1 MARDPSPEQLA
12 RLQTFAA
19 AVIDSPH
26 NLVSRRARGELW
38 ERHVL
43 EAVAFANLLPAART
57 LLDVG
62 SGGGFPGLVV
72 AIMRPEVHVTLLDS
86 SAKKTAFLE
95 EMAEELQLDVDV
107 VRGRAEDL
115 RDGPLGGAFELVSAR
130 AVAPLGRL
138 AGWTLPFVVPGGH
151 LYAVKGARW
160 DVELHAA
167 SSELRRWGGT
177 VVATPADVER
187 EKDEPMVI
195 VIRKDEQ

>member
-12 RLQTFAA
+12 RLRAFAA
-19 AVIDSPH
+19 AVIQSPH
-26 NLVSRRARGELW
+26 NLVSRRARAELW

-43 EAVAFANLLPAART
+43 EAVAFADRLPAAKT

-72 AIMRPEVHVTLLDS
+72 AIMRPGLNVTLLDS

-95 EMAEELQLDVDV
+95 DMAEELGIDVDV

-130 AVAPLGRL
+130 AVAPLDRL
-138 AGWTLPFVVPGGH
+138 AGWTLPFLVPGGQ

-167 SSELRRWGGT
+167 SAELRRWGGT
-177 VVATPADVER
+177 VVATPAGVDRGEV
-187 EKDEPMVI
+187 EPMVV
-195 VIRKDEQ
+195 VIRKDER